1 MKKILK
7 VSNLD
12 VKLKER
18 TLIERLSF
26 DINSGTLTCITGEN
40 GVGKTTMIKTILKNF
55 KKDNHVKFYIKRNQ
69 VQYVPQLRNIDDDYP
84 LMVKDF
90 IGLGL
95 QKSLL
100 PWISKKEKNAIN
112 NVMKET
118 NLLHLA
124 KTPLGKASG
133 GEQQRV
139 FLAQALVSNPKLL
152 ILDESTASMDKDAK
166 VELLRL
172 VKNITVKTDTAV
184 IFITHDPLLVQKFG
198 DYDLEIK
205 NKQGTLKSVKG
216 VNN

>member
-100 PWISKKEKNAIN
+100 PWISKKKKK
-112 NVMKET
+112 M
-118 NLLHLA
+118 
-124 KTPLGKASG
+124 
-133 GEQQRV
+133 
-139 FLAQALVSNPKLL
+139 LL
-152 ILDESTASMDKDAK
+152 IM
-166 VELLRL
+166 
-172 VKNITVKTDTAV
+172 
-184 IFITHDPLLVQKFG
+184 
-198 DYDLEIK
+198 
-205 NKQGTLKSVKG
+205 
-216 VNN
+216 